1 MILKQLQGKLE
12 SQYDLDIPYDVTRFV
27 SYDTEIARTLS
38 EGACNGNGYEQ
49 DMDIEVVFVRQYNDT
64 LEFTLYLNEALV
76 ESMDQFQNQAMD
88 KQNHKVEAS
97 APSVDDVC
105 AVVEGVSHAV
115 CLLWHAHND
124 RQIRPVDLELQAE
137 VDKFMLLLNQQQ
149 TQPKQLHRQLFSE
162 CRLTP
167 ASDSPVFD
175 RYKTANNLAA
185 RYCAWLSDN
194 FIEADD
200 TAGMD
205 RELARFYRRSGY
217 AKFEYINDLH

>member
-27 SYDTEIARTLS
+27 SYDAEIARALS
-38 EGACNGNGYEQ
+38 ESAGDGNAHEQ
-49 DMDIEVVFVRQYNDT
+49 DMDIEVVFVQQNDDT
-64 LEFTLYLNEALV
+64 LEFTLYLNETLV
-76 ESMDQFQNQAMD
+76 ESMEQFQNRETGE
-88 KQNHKVEAS
+88 QNSNVTAS

-105 AVVEGVSHAV
+105 TVVEGVSHAV

-137 VDKFMLLLNQQQ
+137 VDKFMLLLNQQKI
-149 TQPKQLHRQLFSE
+149 QPKQLHRQLFSD

-167 ASDSPVFD
+167 AHGGPVFE

-185 RYCAWLSDN
+185 RYCAWLADS
-194 FIEADD
+194 FIESDD
-200 TAGMD
+200 TAGMA
-205 RELARFYRRSGY
+205 RELARFYRRSGQ